1 MGDSAKLTP
10 GNWVSIAGLIVALLG
25 MAGGISLYVYATK
38 SDVVSVKETCS
49 EKAMGNRSS
58 IEVLQTHQSYQT
70 TELSRVQARLENMD
84 AQQQVDSKNLE
95 RLLERFR
102 VKTEDAPTFKPIP
115 AAKPAPPP
123 MDRFQ

>member
-1 MGDSAKLTP
+1 MGEPKITV
-10 GNWVSIAGLIVALLG
+10 GNWLSLAGLILALVGSAVAT
-25 MAGGISLYVYATK
+25 SLYVYATK
-38 SDVVSVKETCS
+38 SEVVSVKETCS

-58 IEVLQTHQSYQT
+58 IDVLQTHQSYQT

-102 VKTEDAPTFKPIP
+102 VKTEEAPTFKPIP

-123 MDRFQ
+123 MAHFP